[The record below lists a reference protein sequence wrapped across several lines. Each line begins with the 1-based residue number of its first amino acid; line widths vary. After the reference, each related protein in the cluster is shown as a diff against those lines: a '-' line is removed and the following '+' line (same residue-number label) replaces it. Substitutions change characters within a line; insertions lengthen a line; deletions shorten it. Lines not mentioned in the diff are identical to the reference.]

1 MSYRTNIKQ
10 GVILMCTVDNYFQK
24 FVIQNDVLEM
34 YQNLFLG
41 RLKKFQEFNTN

>member
-1 MSYRTNIKQ
+1 
-10 GVILMCTVDNYFQK
+10 MCTVDNYFQK

-41 RLKKFQEFNTN
+41 RLKKFQELNNN